1 MSSRKTQPKIYQT
14 HSFTPNSMNDYELK
28 EWFVECIRSVKKEIG
43 QRKNSFSDLDIYKIK
58 NLDEFRLVDKL
69 RLFELFLEN

>member
-1 MSSRKTQPKIYQT
+1 
-14 HSFTPNSMNDYELK
+14 MNDYELK